1 LSFRVAAQLRPAY
14 LWLIGARAKASPNAD
29 IWDLRRNWPQ
39 LRQSLKKQITTGTYL
54 FAPLQRVRHATEPA
68 YSWSAQDALVLKA
81 LTLALADIL
90 PTHDSCT
97 HVAGHGGLKRAVR
110 DVATRK
116 QQDPAT
122 ARYVCRTDVKS
133 FYASI
138 DHFALLDQ
146 LSPFVPDKRVMSLLV
161 QYLRRTHEHGG
172 TFYSVTRGISAG
184 CPLSPLIGAFH
195 LYKLDCLVTQKHPR
209 CFYIRYMDDILI
221 LAPSRWQ
228 LRRAIATMNGV
239 LEELGLEQHPDKTTI
254 GPVARGFD
262 FLGYT
267 YSPASLG
274 LAEKTISNHRI
285 KLTRL
290 YERYHRQ
297 LRAYRSGWIGQS
309 TILRTHDGAQA
320 YLNPRPSITSHDDIT
335 RLLEAYQ
342 GRFTAWASG
351 GLQSCETIYGR
362 P

>member
-1 LSFRVAAQLRPAY
+1 
-14 LWLIGARAKASPNAD
+14 
-29 IWDLRRNWPQ
+29 
-39 LRQSLKKQITTGTYL
+39 
-54 FAPLQRVRHATEPA
+54 
-68 YSWSAQDALVLKA
+68 
-81 LTLALADIL
+81 
-90 PTHDSCT
+90 
-97 HVAGHGGLKRAVR
+97 
-110 DVATRK
+110 
-116 QQDPAT
+116 
-122 ARYVCRTDVKS
+122 
-133 FYASI
+133 
-138 DHFALLDQ
+138 
-146 LSPFVPDKRVMSLLV
+146 
-161 QYLRRTHEHGG
+161 
-172 TFYSVTRGISAG
+172 
-184 CPLSPLIGAFH
+184 
-195 LYKLDCLVTQKHPR
+195 LVTQKHPR

-221 LAPSRWQ
+221 LTPSRWQ

-267 YSPASLG
+267 YSPAGLG
-274 LAEKTISNHRI
+274 LAEKTIRNHRI

-297 LRAYRSGWIGQS
+297 LRAYRSGWIGRS
-309 TILRTHDGAQA
+309 TILCTHDGAQA
-320 YLNPRPSITSHDDIT
+320 YLNPRPVITSHDDIT